1 MKLKTQNSEKALLR
15 VLLKEKVCVGNPIN
29 VTDSTQYSFLLGQ
42 REKIYTLL
50 NPTLLVRNL
59 KAFFQFLQN
68 MVKTGGNL
76 CFILKTDNLVLFE
89 KMNQACNLSNNQVF
103 NQNVKFS
110 GLFSK
115 KQPKAIITLFLDNSQ
130 LNVLYIE
137 AKSLNI
143 PIICFTNQVSNFFS
157 SDFQILASFKSK
169 AAKNL
174 LVSLIIL
181 SLKK

>member
-1 MKLKTQNSEKALLR
+1 MKLKTHNSEKSLLKI
-15 VLLKEKVCVGNPIN
+15 LLKEKVCVGNPIN
-29 VTDSTQYSFLLGQ
+29 VTDSTQYSFLLGR

-50 NPTLLVRNL
+50 NPTMLVRNL
-59 KAFFQFLQN
+59 KVFLQFLQD

-76 CFILKTDNLVLFE
+76 CFILNTENLVLFE
-89 KMNQACNLSNNQVF
+89 KMNRACNSTNNQLF
-103 NQNVKFS
+103 NQNVKFN
-110 GLFSK
+110 GLFSRRR
-115 KQPKAIITLFLDNSQ
+115 PKTIITLFLDSSQ

-143 PIICFTNQVSNFFS
+143 PIICITNQVSNFFS